1 MESKIEEKLDN
12 LNINNNEKLIIPL
25 EQIILVS
32 PEELEKIQNE
42 TNDVNTSKILNI
54 NVGILGH
61 VDSGKTSLSKMISSI
76 SSTASFDKN
85 PQSKERGITLDLG
98 FSALY
103 INTPKILKE
112 KFNSNKKIIE
122 SEYIQLTLVDC
133 PGHASLIRTV
143 ISGASIIDTV
153 ILVIDSVKGIQ
164 IQTVECIALSE
175 ILCENITIALSKVD
189 LLKNREDDTNKKI
202 DKLKKIFSKSKFGEN
217 ISIIPTTT
225 TDEDKNN
232 NEKTIKLLI
241 KSVIECIEFN
251 REEKENDI
259 INKKSDSLIAYIDH
273 YFKIKNKG
281 TVATGTIMQG
291 NIKINDEIYF
301 PELSNK
307 YMVKEI
313 QIFKKSVKSA
323 TKGDRVGLLIKNLD
337 NQKIERTIITSV
349 GSKEVNYLE
358 GGVLLLRKV
367 NLYKDK
373 LKSNNKYYVMI
384 GNQGISAKC
393 LFFDYIKKKEELFIK
408 YDINNI
414 KKTEIC
420 DKNIFY
426 NKEYQYLE
434 GIDITDNNEYYFAFV
449 KFDKKIIV
457 PNKMIFL
464 GTNIDIDISENKKD
478 RLAFY
483 GKIIFCNNDL
493 NEIIKDLK
501 IVKNKMK
508 EGRIIRVTPE
518 NKKIC
523 IVRGFI
529 KKENMGNINNIIGK
543 EIYGRIENEEKNEI
557 KEENKIEDNNN
568 KIIGKILSSFGQV
581 GKLKVEFNQEIDV
594 KIFKNIIL
602 EMPIKKYVKLDKI

>member
-1 MESKIEEKLDN
+1 MESNIKDN
-12 LNINNNEKLIIPL
+12 FEVNKFQIPL
-25 EQIILVS
+25 EQIILIS
-32 PEELEKIQNE
+32 PEDLEKIQNE
-42 TNDVNTSKILNI
+42 INDNNSFKILNI

-61 VDSGKTSLSKMISSI
+61 VDSGKTSLSKIISSI

-103 INTPKILKE
+103 IQTPKILKE
-112 KFNSNKKIIE
+112 KFSSNKKIVQ
-122 SEYIQLTLVDC
+122 SEYIQITLVDC

-175 ILCENITIALSKVD
+175 ILCQKITIALSKID
-189 LLKNREDDTNKKI
+189 LLKNKEDDISKKTE
-202 DKLKKIFSKSKFGEN
+202 KLKQIFAKTKFGN
-217 ISIIPTTT
+217 DISIIPTTT
-225 TDEDKNN
+225 IEKDKNN
-232 NEKTIKLLI
+232 IENMIKLLI
-241 KSVIECIEFN
+241 KSVIECIGFN
-251 REEKENDI
+251 NIEDNE
-259 INKKSDSLIAYIDH
+259 INNKNDSLIAYIDH
-273 YFKIKNKG
+273 CFKIKNKG
-281 TVATGTIMQG
+281 TVATGTIMKG

-313 QIFKKSVKSA
+313 QIFRKSVKSA

-337 NQKIERTIITSV
+337 NQKVERTIITSV

-358 GGVLLLRKV
+358 GGVLLLKKV

-373 LKSNNKYYVMI
+373 LKSNNKYYLMI

-393 LFFDYIKKKEELFIK
+393 LFFNYLSDNKKEELFIK
-408 YDINNI
+408 YDIDNI

-426 NKEYQYLE
+426 NKEFQYLE
-434 GIDITDNNEYYFAFV
+434 EIDISENNEYYFAYV

-483 GKIIFCNNDL
+483 GKIIFSNNDI
-493 NEIIKDLK
+493 NEVIKDLK
-501 IVKNKMK
+501 IIKNKMK
-508 EGRIIRVTPE
+508 EGRIIRVIPE
-518 NKKIC
+518 DKKIC

-529 KKENMGNINNIIGK
+529 KKENMGNINNLIGK
-543 EIYGRIENEEKNEI
+543 EIFGKIENEE
-557 KEENKIEDNNN
+557 KEENKIEDDKNN

-581 GKLKVEFNQEIDV
+581 GKLKVEFNQEIDI
-594 KIFKNIIL
+594 KTFKNIKL
-602 EMPIKKYVKLDKI
+602 EMPIKKYIKLDKI

>member
-1 MESKIEEKLDN
+1 MESKIEEKLDK
-12 LNINNNEKLIIPL
+12 LDINNNKIIIPL

-32 PEELEKIQNE
+32 SEELEKIQNE
-42 TNDVNTSKILNI
+42 TNDINTSRILNI

-103 INTPKILKE
+103 IHTPKILKE
-112 KFNSNKKIIE
+112 KFASNKKIIE

-175 ILCENITIALSKVD
+175 ILCEKITIALSKVD
-189 LLKNREDDTNKKI
+189 LLKNKEDDANKKI

-225 TDEDKNN
+225 VDEDKNN
-232 NEKTIKLLI
+232 IQKMIKLLI

-251 REEKENDI
+251 IEEKENDI
-259 INKKSDSLIAYIDH
+259 NKKNESLIAYIDH
-273 YFKIKNKG
+273 CFKIKNKG
-281 TVATGTIMQG
+281 TVATGTIMKG

-313 QIFKKSVKSA
+313 QIFKKSVKSS

-349 GSKEVNYLE
+349 GSKEVNFLD
-358 GGVLLLRKV
+358 GGILLLRKV

-393 LFFDYIKKKEELFIK
+393 LFFDYIKKKDELFIK

-420 DKNIFY
+420 EKNMFY
-426 NKEYQYLE
+426 TKEYQYLE
-434 GIDITDNNEYYFAFV
+434 EIDVTDNNEYYFAFV

-501 IVKNKMK
+501 IAKNKMK

-529 KKENMGNINNIIGK
+529 KKENMGNINNILGK
-543 EIYGRIENEEKNEI
+543 EIYGRIENEDKNEI
-557 KEENKIEDNNN
+557 KEENKNEEDNQ

-594 KIFKNIIL
+594 KNFKNIIL

>member
-1 MESKIEEKLDN
+1 MESNIKDN
-12 LNINNNEKLIIPL
+12 FEVNKFQIPL
-25 EQIILVS
+25 EQIILIS
-32 PEELEKIQNE
+32 PEDLEKIQNE
-42 TNDVNTSKILNI
+42 INDNNSFKILNI

-61 VDSGKTSLSKMISSI
+61 VDSGKTSLSKIISSI

-103 INTPKILKE
+103 IQTPKILKE
-112 KFNSNKKIIE
+112 KFSSNKKIVQ
-122 SEYIQLTLVDC
+122 SEYIQITLVDC

-175 ILCENITIALSKVD
+175 ILCQKITIALSKID
-189 LLKNREDDTNKKI
+189 LLKNKEDDISKKTE
-202 DKLKKIFSKSKFGEN
+202 KLKQIFAKTKFGN
-217 ISIIPTTT
+217 DISIIPTTT
-225 TDEDKNN
+225 IEQDKNN
-232 NEKTIKLLI
+232 IENMIKLLI

-251 REEKENDI
+251 NIEDNE
-259 INKKSDSLIAYIDH
+259 INNKNDSLIAYSDH
-273 YFKIKNKG
+273 CFKIKNKG
-281 TVATGTIMQG
+281 TVATGTIMKG

-313 QIFKKSVKSA
+313 QIFRKSVKSA

-337 NQKIERTIITSV
+337 NQKVERTIITSV

-358 GGVLLLRKV
+358 GGVLLLKKV

-373 LKSNNKYYVMI
+373 LKSNNKYYLMI

-393 LFFDYIKKKEELFIK
+393 LFFNYLSDNKKEELFIK
-408 YDINNI
+408 YDIDNI

-426 NKEYQYLE
+426 NKEFQYLE
-434 GIDITDNNEYYFAFV
+434 EIDISENNEYYFAYV

-483 GKIIFCNNDL
+483 GKIIFSNNDI
-493 NEIIKDLK
+493 NEVIKDLK
-501 IVKNKMK
+501 IIKNKMK
-508 EGRIIRVTPE
+508 EGRIIRVIPE

-529 KKENMGNINNIIGK
+529 KKENMGNINNLIGK
-543 EIYGRIENEEKNEI
+543 EIFGKIENEE
-557 KEENKIEDNNN
+557 KEENKIEDDKNN

-581 GKLKVEFNQEIDV
+581 GKLKVEFNQEIDI
-594 KIFKNIIL
+594 KIFKNIKL
-602 EMPIKKYVKLDKI
+602 EMPIKKYIKLDKI

>member
-1 MESKIEEKLDN
+1 MEIKTKEKFDI
-12 LNINNNEKLIIPL
+12 NINIDNKFQIPL
-25 EQIILVS
+25 EEIILIS
-32 PEELEKIQNE
+32 PEEVEKIINE
-42 TNDVNTSKILNI
+42 IKDNNSTKILNI

-103 INTPKILKE
+103 IQTPKLLKQ
-112 KFNSNKKIIE
+112 FFHNNKKIVE
-122 SEYIQLTLVDC
+122 SEYIQITLVDC
-133 PGHASLIRTV
+133 PGHASLIRTI

-175 ILCENITIALSKVD
+175 ILCEKITIALSKVD
-189 LLKNREDDTNKKI
+189 LLKNKEEDIPKKTE
-202 DKLKKIFSKSKFGEN
+202 KLRQIFAKTKFGN
-217 ISIIPTTT
+217 DIAIIPTTT
-225 TDEDKNN
+225 LDEDKNN
-232 NEKTIKLLI
+232 IQKTIKLLI
-241 KSVIECIEFN
+241 KNVIECIDFKSNED
-251 REEKENDI
+251 DI
-259 INKKSDSLIAYIDH
+259 NNKSDSLIAYIDH
-273 YFKIKNKG
+273 CFKVKNKG
-281 TVATGTIMQG
+281 TVATGTIMKG
-291 NIKINDEIYF
+291 NLKINDEIFF

-313 QIFKKSVKSA
+313 QIFRKSVKSA

-337 NQKIERTIITSV
+337 NQKVERTIITSV

-358 GGVLLLRKV
+358 GGILLLKKV
-367 NLYKDK
+367 KLYKDK
-373 LKSNNKYYVMI
+373 LKSNNKYYLMI

-393 LFFDYIKKKEELFIK
+393 LFFNYINKKEELFSK

-426 NKEYQYLE
+426 SKEYSYLE
-434 GIDITDNNEYYFAFV
+434 QIDVNENNEYYFSFV

-483 GKIIFCNNDL
+483 GKIIFSNSDI
-493 NEIIKDLK
+493 NEVIKNLK
-501 IVKNKMK
+501 IAKNKMK
-508 EGRIIRVTPE
+508 EGRIIRVIPE
-518 NKKIC
+518 DKKIC

-529 KKENMGNINNIIGK
+529 KKENIGNINNLIGK
-543 EIYGRIENEEKNEI
+543 EIYGRIEKEGKDEI
-557 KEENKIEDNNN
+557 KEEKEDD
-568 KIIGKILSSFGQV
+568 KKLVGKILSSFGQV

>member
-1 MESKIEEKLDN
+1 MES
-12 LNINNNEKLIIPL
+12 NIKENFEVNKFQIPL
-25 EQIILVS
+25 EQIILIS

-42 TNDVNTSKILNI
+42 INDNNSFKILNI

-61 VDSGKTSLSKMISSI
+61 VDSGKTSLSKIISSI

-103 INTPKILKE
+103 IQTPKILKE
-112 KFNSNKKIIE
+112 KFSSNKKIVQ
-122 SEYIQLTLVDC
+122 SEYIQITLVDC

-175 ILCENITIALSKVD
+175 ILCQKITIVLSKID
-189 LLKNREDDTNKKI
+189 LLKNKEDDISKKTE
-202 DKLKKIFSKSKFGEN
+202 KLKQIFAKTKFGN
-217 ISIIPTTT
+217 DISIIPTTT
-225 TDEDKNN
+225 IEKDKNN
-232 NEKTIKLLI
+232 IENMIKLLI

-251 REEKENDI
+251 NIEDNEKN
-259 INKKSDSLIAYIDH
+259 NKNDSLIAYIDH
-273 YFKIKNKG
+273 CFKIKNKG
-281 TVATGTIMQG
+281 TVATGTIMKG

-313 QIFKKSVKSA
+313 QIFRKSVKSA

-337 NQKIERTIITSV
+337 NQKVERTIITSV

-358 GGVLLLRKV
+358 GGVLLLKKV

-373 LKSNNKYYVMI
+373 LKSNNKYYLMI

-393 LFFDYIKKKEELFIK
+393 LFFNYLSDNKKEELFIK
-408 YDINNI
+408 YDIDNI

-426 NKEYQYLE
+426 NKEFQYLE
-434 GIDITDNNEYYFAFV
+434 EIDISENNEYYFAYV

-483 GKIIFCNNDL
+483 GKIIFSNNDI
-493 NEIIKDLK
+493 NEVIKDLK
-501 IVKNKMK
+501 IIKNKMK
-508 EGRIIRVTPE
+508 EGRIIRVIPE
-518 NKKIC
+518 DKKIC

-529 KKENMGNINNIIGK
+529 KKENMGNINNLIGK
-543 EIYGRIENEEKNEI
+543 EIFGKIENEE
-557 KEENKIEDNNN
+557 KEENKIEDDKNN

-581 GKLKVEFNQEIDV
+581 GKLKVEFNQEIDI
-594 KIFKNIIL
+594 KTFKNIKL
-602 EMPIKKYVKLDKI
+602 EMPIKKYIKLDKI

>member
-1 MESKIEEKLDN
+1 MEIKTKEKFDI
-12 LNINNNEKLIIPL
+12 NINIDNKFQIPL
-25 EQIILVS
+25 EEIILIS
-32 PEELEKIQNE
+32 PEEVEKIINE
-42 TNDVNTSKILNI
+42 IKDNNSTKILNI

-103 INTPKILKE
+103 IQTPKLLKQ
-112 KFNSNKKIIE
+112 FFHNNKKIVE
-122 SEYIQLTLVDC
+122 SEYIQITLVDC
-133 PGHASLIRTV
+133 PGHASLIRTI

-175 ILCENITIALSKVD
+175 ILCEKITIALSKED
-189 LLKNREDDTNKKI
+189 LLKNKEEDIPKKTE
-202 DKLKKIFSKSKFGEN
+202 KLRQIFAKTKFGN
-217 ISIIPTTT
+217 DIAIIPTSTL
-225 TDEDKNN
+225 DEDKNN
-232 NEKTIKLLI
+232 IQKTIKLLI
-241 KSVIECIEFN
+241 KNVIECIDFN
-251 REEKENDI
+251 SNEDDI
-259 INKKSDSLIAYIDH
+259 NNKSDSLIAYIDH
-273 YFKIKNKG
+273 CFKVKNKG
-281 TVATGTIMQG
+281 TVATGTIMKG
-291 NIKINDEIYF
+291 NLKINDEIFF

-313 QIFKKSVKSA
+313 QIFRKSVKSA

-337 NQKIERTIITSV
+337 NQKVERTIITSV

-358 GGVLLLRKV
+358 GGILLLKKV
-367 NLYKDK
+367 KLYKDK
-373 LKSNNKYYVMI
+373 LKSNNKYYLMI

-393 LFFDYIKKKEELFIK
+393 LFFNYINKKEELFSK

-426 NKEYQYLE
+426 SKEYSYLE
-434 GIDITDNNEYYFAFV
+434 QIDVNENNEYYFSFV

-483 GKIIFCNNDL
+483 GKIIFSNSDI
-493 NEIIKDLK
+493 NEVIKNLK
-501 IVKNKMK
+501 IAKNKMK
-508 EGRIIRVTPE
+508 EGRIIRVIPE
-518 NKKIC
+518 DKKIC

-529 KKENMGNINNIIGK
+529 KKENIGNINNLIGK
-543 EIYGRIENEEKNEI
+543 EIYGRIEKEGKDEI
-557 KEENKIEDNNN
+557 KEEKEDD
-568 KIIGKILSSFGQV
+568 KKLVGKILSSFGQV

>member
-1 MESKIEEKLDN
+1 MEIKTKEKFDI
-12 LNINNNEKLIIPL
+12 NINIDNKFQIPL
-25 EQIILVS
+25 EEIILIS
-32 PEELEKIQNE
+32 PEEVEKIINE
-42 TNDVNTSKILNI
+42 IKDNNSTKILNI

-103 INTPKILKE
+103 IQTPKLLKQ
-112 KFNSNKKIIE
+112 FFHNNKKIVE
-122 SEYIQLTLVDC
+122 SEYIQITLVDC
-133 PGHASLIRTV
+133 PGHASLIRTI

-175 ILCENITIALSKVD
+175 ILCEKITIALSKED
-189 LLKNREDDTNKKI
+189 LLKNKEEDIPKKTE
-202 DKLKKIFSKSKFGEN
+202 KLRQIFAKTKFGN
-217 ISIIPTTT
+217 DIPIIPTTT
-225 TDEDKNN
+225 LDEDKNN
-232 NEKTIKLLI
+232 IQKTIKLLI
-241 KSVIECIEFN
+241 KNVIECIDFN
-251 REEKENDI
+251 SNEDDI
-259 INKKSDSLIAYIDH
+259 NNKSDSLIAYIDH
-273 YFKIKNKG
+273 CFKVKNKG
-281 TVATGTIMQG
+281 TVATGTIMKG
-291 NIKINDEIYF
+291 NLKINDEIFF

-313 QIFKKSVKSA
+313 QIFRKSVKSA

-337 NQKIERTIITSV
+337 NQKVERTIITSV

-358 GGVLLLRKV
+358 GGILLLKKV
-367 NLYKDK
+367 KLYKDK
-373 LKSNNKYYVMI
+373 LKSNNKYYLMI

-393 LFFDYIKKKEELFIK
+393 LFFNYINKKEELFSK
-408 YDINNI
+408 YDLNNI

-426 NKEYQYLE
+426 SKEYSYLE
-434 GIDITDNNEYYFAFV
+434 QIDVNENNEYYFSFV

-483 GKIIFCNNDL
+483 GKIIFSNSDI
-493 NEIIKDLK
+493 NEVIKNLK
-501 IVKNKMK
+501 IAKNKMK
-508 EGRIIRVTPE
+508 EGRIIRVIPE
-518 NKKIC
+518 DKKIC

-529 KKENMGNINNIIGK
+529 KKENIGNINNLIGK
-543 EIYGRIENEEKNEI
+543 EIYGRIEKEGKDEI
-557 KEENKIEDNNN
+557 KEEKEDD
-568 KIIGKILSSFGQV
+568 KKLVGKILSSFGQV

>member
-1 MESKIEEKLDN
+1 MESNIKDN
-12 LNINNNEKLIIPL
+12 FEVNKFQIPL
-25 EQIILVS
+25 EQIILIS

-42 TNDVNTSKILNI
+42 INDNNSFKILNI

-61 VDSGKTSLSKMISSI
+61 VDSGKTSLSKIISSI

-103 INTPKILKE
+103 IQTPKILKE
-112 KFNSNKKIIE
+112 KFSSNKKIVQ
-122 SEYIQLTLVDC
+122 SEYIQITLVDC

-175 ILCENITIALSKVD
+175 ILCQKITIALSKID
-189 LLKNREDDTNKKI
+189 LLKNKEDDISKKTE
-202 DKLKKIFSKSKFGEN
+202 KLKQIFAKTKFGN
-217 ISIIPTTT
+217 DISIIPTTT
-225 TDEDKNN
+225 IEKDKNN
-232 NEKTIKLLI
+232 IENMIKLLI

-251 REEKENDI
+251 NIEDNE
-259 INKKSDSLIAYIDH
+259 INNKNDSLIAYIDH
-273 YFKIKNKG
+273 CFKIKNKG
-281 TVATGTIMQG
+281 TVATGTIMKG

-313 QIFKKSVKSA
+313 QIFRKSVKSA

-337 NQKIERTIITSV
+337 NQKVERTIITSV

-358 GGVLLLRKV
+358 GGVLLLKKV

-373 LKSNNKYYVMI
+373 LKSNNKYYLMI

-393 LFFDYIKKKEELFIK
+393 LFFNYLSDNKKEELFIK
-408 YDINNI
+408 YDIDNI

-426 NKEYQYLE
+426 NKEFQYLE
-434 GIDITDNNEYYFAFV
+434 EIDISENNEYYFAYV

-483 GKIIFCNNDL
+483 GKIIFSNNDI
-493 NEIIKDLK
+493 NEVIKDLK
-501 IVKNKMK
+501 IIKNKMK
-508 EGRIIRVTPE
+508 EGRIIRVIPE
-518 NKKIC
+518 DKKIC

-529 KKENMGNINNIIGK
+529 KKENMGNINNLIGK
-543 EIYGRIENEEKNEI
+543 EIFGKIENEE
-557 KEENKIEDNNN
+557 KEENKIEDDKNN

-581 GKLKVEFNQEIDV
+581 GKLKVEFNQEIDI
-594 KIFKNIIL
+594 KTFKNIKL
-602 EMPIKKYVKLDKI
+602 EMPIKKYIKLDKI

>member
-1 MESKIEEKLDN
+1 MES
-12 LNINNNEKLIIPL
+12 NIKENFEVNKFQIPL
-25 EQIILVS
+25 EQIILIS

-42 TNDVNTSKILNI
+42 INDNNSFKILNI

-61 VDSGKTSLSKMISSI
+61 VDSGKTSLSKIISSI

-103 INTPKILKE
+103 IQTPKILKE
-112 KFNSNKKIIE
+112 KFSSNKKIVQ
-122 SEYIQLTLVDC
+122 SEYIQITLVDC

-175 ILCENITIALSKVD
+175 ILCQKITIALSKID
-189 LLKNREDDTNKKI
+189 LLKNKEDDISKKTE
-202 DKLKKIFSKSKFGEN
+202 KLKQIFAKTKFGN
-217 ISIIPTTT
+217 DISIIPTTT
-225 TDEDKNN
+225 IEKDKNN
-232 NEKTIKLLI
+232 IENMIKLLI

-251 REEKENDI
+251 NIEDNE
-259 INKKSDSLIAYIDH
+259 INNKNDSLIAYIDH
-273 YFKIKNKG
+273 CFKIKNKG
-281 TVATGTIMQG
+281 TVATGTIMKG

-313 QIFKKSVKSA
+313 QIFRKSVKSA

-337 NQKIERTIITSV
+337 NQKVERTIITSV

-358 GGVLLLRKV
+358 GGVLLLKKV

-373 LKSNNKYYVMI
+373 LKSNNKYYLMI

-393 LFFDYIKKKEELFIK
+393 LFFNYLSDNKKEELFIK
-408 YDINNI
+408 YDIDNI

-426 NKEYQYLE
+426 NKEFQYLE
-434 GIDITDNNEYYFAFV
+434 EIDISENNEYYFTYV

-483 GKIIFCNNDL
+483 GKIIFSNNDI
-493 NEIIKDLK
+493 NEVIKDLK
-501 IVKNKMK
+501 IIKNKMK
-508 EGRIIRVTPE
+508 EGRIIRVIPE
-518 NKKIC
+518 DKKIC

-529 KKENMGNINNIIGK
+529 KKENMGNINNLIGK
-543 EIYGRIENEEKNEI
+543 EIFGKIENEE
-557 KEENKIEDNNN
+557 KEENKIEDDKNN

-581 GKLKVEFNQEIDV
+581 GKLKVEFNQEIDI
-594 KIFKNIIL
+594 KIFKNIKL
-602 EMPIKKYVKLDKI
+602 EMPIKKYIKLDKI

>member
-1 MESKIEEKLDN
+1 MESKIEEKLDK
-12 LNINNNEKLIIPL
+12 LDINNNKIIIPL

-32 PEELEKIQNE
+32 SEELEKIQNE
-42 TNDVNTSKILNI
+42 TNDVNTSRILNI

-103 INTPKILKE
+103 IHTPKILKE
-112 KFNSNKKIIE
+112 KFASNKKIIE

-175 ILCENITIALSKVD
+175 ILCEKITIALSKVD
-189 LLKNREDDTNKKI
+189 LLNNKEDDANKKI

-225 TDEDKNN
+225 VDEDKNN
-232 NEKTIKLLI
+232 IQKMIKLLI

-251 REEKENDI
+251 IEEKENDI
-259 INKKSDSLIAYIDH
+259 NKKNESLIAYIDH
-273 YFKIKNKG
+273 CFKIKNKG
-281 TVATGTIMQG
+281 TVATGTIMKG

-349 GSKEVNYLE
+349 GSKEINFLD
-358 GGVLLLRKV
+358 GGILLLRKV

-420 DKNIFY
+420 EKNMFY
-426 NKEYQYLE
+426 TKEYQYLE
-434 GIDITDNNEYYFAFV
+434 EIDVTDNNEYYFAFV

-483 GKIIFCNNDL
+483 GKIIFCNNDI

-501 IVKNKMK
+501 IAKNKMK
-508 EGRIIRVTPE
+508 EGRI
-518 NKKIC
+518 
-523 IVRGFI
+523 
-529 KKENMGNINNIIGK
+529 
-543 EIYGRIENEEKNEI
+543 YGRIENEDKNEI
-557 KEENKIEDNNN
+557 KEENKNEEDNQ

-594 KIFKNIIL
+594 KSFKNIIL

>member
-1 MESKIEEKLDN
+1 MES
-12 LNINNNEKLIIPL
+12 NIKNNFEVNKFQIPL
-25 EQIILVS
+25 EQIILIS

-42 TNDVNTSKILNI
+42 INDNNSFKILNI

-61 VDSGKTSLSKMISSI
+61 VDSGKTSLSKIISSI

-103 INTPKILKE
+103 IQTPKILKE
-112 KFNSNKKIIE
+112 KFSSNKKIVQ
-122 SEYIQLTLVDC
+122 SEYIQITLVDC

-175 ILCENITIALSKVD
+175 ILCQKITIALSKID
-189 LLKNREDDTNKKI
+189 LLKNKEDDISKKTE
-202 DKLKKIFSKSKFGEN
+202 KLKQIFAKTKFGN
-217 ISIIPTTT
+217 DISIIPTTT
-225 TDEDKNN
+225 IEQDKNN
-232 NEKTIKLLI
+232 IENMIKLLI

-251 REEKENDI
+251 NIEDNE
-259 INKKSDSLIAYIDH
+259 INNKNDSLIAYIDH
-273 YFKIKNKG
+273 CFKIKNKG
-281 TVATGTIMQG
+281 TVATGTIMKG

-313 QIFKKSVKSA
+313 QIFRKSVKSA

-337 NQKIERTIITSV
+337 NQKVERTIITSV

-358 GGVLLLRKV
+358 GGVLLLKKV

-373 LKSNNKYYVMI
+373 LKSNNKYYLMI

-393 LFFDYIKKKEELFIK
+393 LFFNYLSDNKKEELFIK
-408 YDINNI
+408 YDIDNI

-426 NKEYQYLE
+426 NKEFQYLE
-434 GIDITDNNEYYFAFV
+434 EIDISENNEYYFAYV

-483 GKIIFCNNDL
+483 GKIIFSNNDI
-493 NEIIKDLK
+493 NEVIKDLK
-501 IVKNKMK
+501 IIKNKMK
-508 EGRIIRVTPE
+508 EGRIIRVIPE
-518 NKKIC
+518 DKKIC

-529 KKENMGNINNIIGK
+529 KKENLGNINNLIGK
-543 EIYGRIENEEKNEI
+543 EIFGKIENEE
-557 KEENKIEDNNN
+557 KEENKIEDDKNN

-581 GKLKVEFNQEIDV
+581 GKLKVEFNQEIDI
-594 KIFKNIIL
+594 KTFKNIKL
-602 EMPIKKYVKLDKI
+602 EMPIKKYIKLDKI

>member
-1 MESKIEEKLDN
+1 MESNIKDN
-12 LNINNNEKLIIPL
+12 FEVNKFQIPL
-25 EQIILVS
+25 EQIILIS
-32 PEELEKIQNE
+32 PEDLEKIQNE
-42 TNDVNTSKILNI
+42 INDKYSFKILNI

-61 VDSGKTSLSKMISSI
+61 VDSGKTSLSKIISSI

-103 INTPKILKE
+103 IQTPKILKE
-112 KFNSNKKIIE
+112 KFSSNKKIVQ
-122 SEYIQLTLVDC
+122 SEYIQITLVDC

-175 ILCENITIALSKVD
+175 ILCQKITIALSKID
-189 LLKNREDDTNKKI
+189 LLKNKEDDISKKTE
-202 DKLKKIFSKSKFGEN
+202 KLKQIFAKTKFGN
-217 ISIIPTTT
+217 DISIIPTTT
-225 TDEDKNN
+225 IEKDKNN
-232 NEKTIKLLI
+232 IENMIKLLI

-251 REEKENDI
+251 NIEDNE
-259 INKKSDSLIAYIDH
+259 INNKNDSLIAYIDH
-273 YFKIKNKG
+273 CFKIKNKG
-281 TVATGTIMQG
+281 TVATGTIMKG

-313 QIFKKSVKSA
+313 QIFRKSVKSA

-337 NQKIERTIITSV
+337 NQKVERTIITSV

-358 GGVLLLRKV
+358 GGVLLLKKV

-373 LKSNNKYYVMI
+373 LKSNNKYYLMI

-393 LFFDYIKKKEELFIK
+393 LFFNYLSDNKKEELFIK
-408 YDINNI
+408 YDIDNI

-426 NKEYQYLE
+426 NKEFQYLE
-434 GIDITDNNEYYFAFV
+434 EIDISENNEYYFAYV

-483 GKIIFCNNDL
+483 GKIIFSNNDI
-493 NEIIKDLK
+493 NEVIKDLK
-501 IVKNKMK
+501 IIKNKMK
-508 EGRIIRVTPE
+508 EGRIIRVIPE
-518 NKKIC
+518 DKKIC

-529 KKENMGNINNIIGK
+529 KKENMGNINNLIGK
-543 EIYGRIENEEKNEI
+543 EIFGKIENEE
-557 KEENKIEDNNN
+557 KEENKIEDDKNN

-581 GKLKVEFNQEIDV
+581 GKLKVEFNQEIDI
-594 KIFKNIIL
+594 KIFKNIKL
-602 EMPIKKYVKLDKI
+602 EMPIKKYIKLDKI

>member
-1 MESKIEEKLDN
+1 MESNIKDN
-12 LNINNNEKLIIPL
+12 FEVNKFQIPL
-25 EQIILVS
+25 EQIILIS
-32 PEELEKIQNE
+32 PEDLEKIQNE
-42 TNDVNTSKILNI
+42 INDNNSFKILNI

-61 VDSGKTSLSKMISSI
+61 VDSGKTSLSKIISSI

-103 INTPKILKE
+103 IQTPKILKE
-112 KFNSNKKIIE
+112 KFSSNKKIVQ
-122 SEYIQLTLVDC
+122 SEYIQITLVDC

-175 ILCENITIALSKVD
+175 ILCQKITIALSKID
-189 LLKNREDDTNKKI
+189 LLKNKEDDISKKTE
-202 DKLKKIFSKSKFGEN
+202 KLKQIFAKTKFGN
-217 ISIIPTTT
+217 DISIIPTTT
-225 TDEDKNN
+225 IEKDKNN
-232 NEKTIKLLI
+232 IENMIKLLI

-251 REEKENDI
+251 NIEDNE
-259 INKKSDSLIAYIDH
+259 INNKNDSLIAYIDH
-273 YFKIKNKG
+273 CFKIKNKG
-281 TVATGTIMQG
+281 TVATGTIMKG

-313 QIFKKSVKSA
+313 QIFRKSVKSA

-337 NQKIERTIITSV
+337 NQKVERTIITSV

-358 GGVLLLRKV
+358 GGVLLLKKV

-373 LKSNNKYYVMI
+373 LKSNNKYYLMI

-393 LFFDYIKKKEELFIK
+393 LFFNYLSDNKKEELFIK
-408 YDINNI
+408 YDIDNI

-426 NKEYQYLE
+426 NKEFQYLE
-434 GIDITDNNEYYFAFV
+434 EIDISENNEYYFAYV

-483 GKIIFCNNDL
+483 GKIIFSNNDI
-493 NEIIKDLK
+493 NEVIKDLK
-501 IVKNKMK
+501 IIKNKMK
-508 EGRIIRVTPE
+508 EGRIIRVIPE
-518 NKKIC
+518 DKKIC

-529 KKENMGNINNIIGK
+529 KKENMGNINNLIGK
-543 EIYGRIENEEKNEI
+543 EIFGKIENEE
-557 KEENKIEDNNN
+557 KEENKIEDDKNN

-581 GKLKVEFNQEIDV
+581 GKLKVEFNQEIDI
-594 KIFKNIIL
+594 KIFKNIKL
-602 EMPIKKYVKLDKI
+602 EMPIKKYIKLDKI

>member
-1 MESKIEEKLDN
+1 MESNIKDN
-12 LNINNNEKLIIPL
+12 FEVNKFQIPL
-25 EQIILVS
+25 EQIILIS

-42 TNDVNTSKILNI
+42 INDNNSFKILNI

-61 VDSGKTSLSKMISSI
+61 VDSGKTSLSKIISSI

-103 INTPKILKE
+103 IQTPKILKE
-112 KFNSNKKIIE
+112 KFSSNKKIVQ
-122 SEYIQLTLVDC
+122 SEYIQITLVDC

-175 ILCENITIALSKVD
+175 ILCQKITIALSKID
-189 LLKNREDDTNKKI
+189 LLKNKEDDISKKTE
-202 DKLKKIFSKSKFGEN
+202 KLKQIFAKTKFGN
-217 ISIIPTTT
+217 DISIIPTTT
-225 TDEDKNN
+225 IEQDKNN
-232 NEKTIKLLI
+232 IGNMIKLLI

-251 REEKENDI
+251 NIEDNE
-259 INKKSDSLIAYIDH
+259 INNKNDSLIAYIDH
-273 YFKIKNKG
+273 CFKIKNKG
-281 TVATGTIMQG
+281 TVATGTIMKG

-313 QIFKKSVKSA
+313 QIFRKSVKSA

-337 NQKIERTIITSV
+337 NQKVERTIITSV

-358 GGVLLLRKV
+358 GGVLLLKKV

-373 LKSNNKYYVMI
+373 LKSNNKYYLMI

-393 LFFDYIKKKEELFIK
+393 LFFNYLSDNKKEELFIK
-408 YDINNI
+408 YDIDNI

-426 NKEYQYLE
+426 NKEFQYLE
-434 GIDITDNNEYYFAFV
+434 EIDISENNEYYFAYV

-483 GKIIFCNNDL
+483 GKIIFSNNDI
-493 NEIIKDLK
+493 NEVIKDLK
-501 IVKNKMK
+501 IIKNKMK
-508 EGRIIRVTPE
+508 EGRIIRVIPE
-518 NKKIC
+518 DKKIC

-529 KKENMGNINNIIGK
+529 KKENLGNINNLIGK
-543 EIYGRIENEEKNEI
+543 EIFGKIENEE
-557 KEENKIEDNNN
+557 KEENKIEDDKNN

-581 GKLKVEFNQEIDV
+581 GKLKVEFNQEIDI
-594 KIFKNIIL
+594 KTFKNIKL
-602 EMPIKKYVKLDKI
+602 EMPIKKYIKLDKI

>member
-1 MESKIEEKLDN
+1 MESNIKDN
-12 LNINNNEKLIIPL
+12 FEVNKFQIPL
-25 EQIILVS
+25 EQIILIS
-32 PEELEKIQNE
+32 PEELEKIQNKIKD
-42 TNDVNTSKILNI
+42 NNSFKILNI

-61 VDSGKTSLSKMISSI
+61 VDSGKTSLSKIISSI

-103 INTPKILKE
+103 IQTPKILKE
-112 KFNSNKKIIE
+112 KFSSNKKIVQ
-122 SEYIQLTLVDC
+122 SEYIQITLVDC

-175 ILCENITIALSKVD
+175 ILCQKITIALSKID
-189 LLKNREDDTNKKI
+189 LLKNKEDDISKKTE
-202 DKLKKIFSKSKFGEN
+202 KLKQIFAKTKFGN
-217 ISIIPTTT
+217 DISIIPTTT
-225 TDEDKNN
+225 IEQDKNN
-232 NEKTIKLLI
+232 IENMIKLLI

-251 REEKENDI
+251 NIEDNE
-259 INKKSDSLIAYIDH
+259 INNKNDSLIAYIDH
-273 YFKIKNKG
+273 CFKIKNKG
-281 TVATGTIMQG
+281 TVATGTIMKG

-313 QIFKKSVKSA
+313 QIFRKSVKSA

-337 NQKIERTIITSV
+337 NQKVERTIITSV

-358 GGVLLLRKV
+358 GGVLLLKKV

-373 LKSNNKYYVMI
+373 LKSNNKYYLMI

-393 LFFDYIKKKEELFIK
+393 LFFNYLSDNKKEELFIK
-408 YDINNI
+408 YDIDNI

-426 NKEYQYLE
+426 NKEFQYLE
-434 GIDITDNNEYYFAFV
+434 EIDISENNEYYFAYV

-483 GKIIFCNNDL
+483 GKIIFSNNDI
-493 NEIIKDLK
+493 NEVIKDLK
-501 IVKNKMK
+501 IIKNKMK
-508 EGRIIRVTPE
+508 EGRIIRVIPE
-518 NKKIC
+518 DKKIC

-529 KKENMGNINNIIGK
+529 KKENMGNINNLIGK
-543 EIYGRIENEEKNEI
+543 EIFGKIENEE
-557 KEENKIEDNNN
+557 KEENKIEDDKNN

-581 GKLKVEFNQEIDV
+581 GKLKVEFNQEIDI
-594 KIFKNIIL
+594 KIFKNIKL
-602 EMPIKKYVKLDKI
+602 EMPIKKYIKLDKI

>member
-1 MESKIEEKLDN
+1 MESNIKDN
-12 LNINNNEKLIIPL
+12 FEVNKFQIPL
-25 EQIILVS
+25 EQIILIS

-42 TNDVNTSKILNI
+42 INDNNSFKILNI

-61 VDSGKTSLSKMISSI
+61 VDSGKTSLSKIISSI

-103 INTPKILKE
+103 IQTPKILKE
-112 KFNSNKKIIE
+112 KFSSNKKIVQ
-122 SEYIQLTLVDC
+122 SEYIQITLVDC

-175 ILCENITIALSKVD
+175 ILCQKITIALSKID
-189 LLKNREDDTNKKI
+189 LLKNKEDEISKKTE
-202 DKLKKIFSKSKFGEN
+202 KLKQIFAKTKFGN
-217 ISIIPTTT
+217 DISIIPTTT
-225 TDEDKNN
+225 IEQDKNN
-232 NEKTIKLLI
+232 IENMIKLLI

-251 REEKENDI
+251 NIEDNE
-259 INKKSDSLIAYIDH
+259 INNKNDSLIAYIDH
-273 YFKIKNKG
+273 CFKIKNKG
-281 TVATGTIMQG
+281 TVATGTIMKG

-313 QIFKKSVKSA
+313 QIFRKSVKSA

-337 NQKIERTIITSV
+337 NQKVERTIITSV

-358 GGVLLLRKV
+358 GGVLLLKKV

-373 LKSNNKYYVMI
+373 LKSNNKYYLMI

-393 LFFDYIKKKEELFIK
+393 LFFNYLSDNKKEELFIK
-408 YDINNI
+408 YDIDNI

-426 NKEYQYLE
+426 NKEFQYLE
-434 GIDITDNNEYYFAFV
+434 EIDISENNEYYFAYV

-483 GKIIFCNNDL
+483 GKIIFSNNDI
-493 NEIIKDLK
+493 NEVIKDLK
-501 IVKNKMK
+501 IIKNKMK
-508 EGRIIRVTPE
+508 EGRIIRVIPE
-518 NKKIC
+518 DKKIC

-529 KKENMGNINNIIGK
+529 KKENMGNINNLIGK
-543 EIYGRIENEEKNEI
+543 EIFGKIENEE
-557 KEENKIEDNNN
+557 KEENKIEDDKNN

-581 GKLKVEFNQEIDV
+581 GKLKVEFNQEIDI
-594 KIFKNIIL
+594 KIFKNIKL
-602 EMPIKKYVKLDKI
+602 EMPIKKYIKLDKL

>member
-1 MESKIEEKLDN
+1 MESNIKDN
-12 LNINNNEKLIIPL
+12 FEVNKFQIPL
-25 EQIILVS
+25 EQIILIS

-42 TNDVNTSKILNI
+42 INDNNSFKILNI

-61 VDSGKTSLSKMISSI
+61 VDSGKTSLSKIISSI

-103 INTPKILKE
+103 IQTPKILKE
-112 KFNSNKKIIE
+112 KFSSNKKIVQ
-122 SEYIQLTLVDC
+122 SEYLQITLVDC

-175 ILCENITIALSKVD
+175 ILCQKITIALSKID
-189 LLKNREDDTNKKI
+189 LLKNKEDDISKKTE
-202 DKLKKIFSKSKFGEN
+202 KLKQIFAKTKFGN
-217 ISIIPTTT
+217 DISIIPTTT
-225 TDEDKNN
+225 IEQDKNN
-232 NEKTIKLLI
+232 IENMIKLLI

-251 REEKENDI
+251 NIEDNE
-259 INKKSDSLIAYIDH
+259 INNKNDSLIAYIDH
-273 YFKIKNKG
+273 CFKIKNKG
-281 TVATGTIMQG
+281 TVATGTIMKG

-307 YMVKEI
+307 YMIKEI
-313 QIFKKSVKSA
+313 QIFRKSVKSA

-337 NQKIERTIITSV
+337 NQKVERTIITSV

-358 GGVLLLRKV
+358 GGVLLLKKV

-373 LKSNNKYYVMI
+373 LKSNNKYYLMI

-393 LFFDYIKKKEELFIK
+393 LFFNYLSDNKKEELFIK
-408 YDINNI
+408 YDIDNI

-426 NKEYQYLE
+426 NKEFQYLE
-434 GIDITDNNEYYFAFV
+434 EIDISENNEYYFAYV

-483 GKIIFCNNDL
+483 GKIIFSNNDI
-493 NEIIKDLK
+493 NEVIKDLK
-501 IVKNKMK
+501 IIKNKMK
-508 EGRIIRVTPE
+508 EGRIIRVIPE
-518 NKKIC
+518 DKKIC

-529 KKENMGNINNIIGK
+529 KKENMGNINNLIGK
-543 EIYGRIENEEKNEI
+543 EIFGKIENEE
-557 KEENKIEDNNN
+557 KEENKIEDDKNN

-581 GKLKVEFNQEIDV
+581 GKLKVEFNQEIDI
-594 KIFKNIIL
+594 KIFKNIKL
-602 EMPIKKYVKLDKI
+602 EMPIKKYIKLDKI

>member
-1 MESKIEEKLDN
+1 MEIKTKEKFDI
-12 LNINNNEKLIIPL
+12 NINIDNKFQIPL
-25 EQIILVS
+25 EEIILIS
-32 PEELEKIQNE
+32 PEEVEKIINE
-42 TNDVNTSKILNI
+42 IKDNNSTKILNI

-103 INTPKILKE
+103 IQTPKLLKQL
-112 KFNSNKKIIE
+112 FHNNKKIVE
-122 SEYIQLTLVDC
+122 SEYIQITLVDC
-133 PGHASLIRTV
+133 PGHASLIRTI

-175 ILCENITIALSKVD
+175 ILCEKITIALSKED
-189 LLKNREDDTNKKI
+189 LLKNKEEDIPKKTE
-202 DKLKKIFSKSKFGEN
+202 KLRQIFAKTKFGN
-217 ISIIPTTT
+217 DIPIIPTTT
-225 TDEDKNN
+225 LDEDKNN
-232 NEKTIKLLI
+232 IQKTIKLLI
-241 KSVIECIEFN
+241 KNVIECIDFN
-251 REEKENDI
+251 SNEDDI
-259 INKKSDSLIAYIDH
+259 NNKSDSLIAYIDH
-273 YFKIKNKG
+273 CFKVKNKG
-281 TVATGTIMQG
+281 TVATGTIMKG
-291 NIKINDEIYF
+291 NLKINDEIFF

-313 QIFKKSVKSA
+313 QIFRKSVKSA

-337 NQKIERTIITSV
+337 NQKVERSIITSV

-358 GGVLLLRKV
+358 GGILLLKKV
-367 NLYKDK
+367 KLYKDK
-373 LKSNNKYYVMI
+373 LKSNNKYYLMI

-393 LFFDYIKKKEELFIK
+393 LFFNYINKKEELFSK

-426 NKEYQYLE
+426 SKEYSYLE
-434 GIDITDNNEYYFAFV
+434 QIDVNENNEYYFSFV

-483 GKIIFCNNDL
+483 GKIIFSNSDI
-493 NEIIKDLK
+493 NEVIKNLK
-501 IVKNKMK
+501 IAKNKMK
-508 EGRIIRVTPE
+508 EGRIIRVIPE
-518 NKKIC
+518 DKKIC

-529 KKENMGNINNIIGK
+529 KKENIGNINNLIGK
-543 EIYGRIENEEKNEI
+543 EIYGRIEKEGKDEI
-557 KEENKIEDNNN
+557 KEEKDDD
-568 KIIGKILSSFGQV
+568 KKLVGKILSSFGQV

>member
-1 MESKIEEKLDN
+1 MESNIKDN
-12 LNINNNEKLIIPL
+12 FEVNKFQIPL
-25 EQIILVS
+25 EQIILIS

-42 TNDVNTSKILNI
+42 INDNNSFKILNI

-61 VDSGKTSLSKMISSI
+61 VDSGKTSLSKIISSI

-103 INTPKILKE
+103 IQTPKILKE
-112 KFNSNKKIIE
+112 KFSSNKKIVQ
-122 SEYIQLTLVDC
+122 SEYIQITLVDC

-175 ILCENITIALSKVD
+175 ILCQKITIALSKID
-189 LLKNREDDTNKKI
+189 LLKNKEDDISKKTE
-202 DKLKKIFSKSKFGEN
+202 KLKQIFAKTKFGN
-217 ISIIPTTT
+217 DISIIPTTT
-225 TDEDKNN
+225 IEQDKNN
-232 NEKTIKLLI
+232 IENMIKLLI

-251 REEKENDI
+251 NIEDNE
-259 INKKSDSLIAYIDH
+259 INNKNDSLIAYIDH
-273 YFKIKNKG
+273 CFKIKNKG
-281 TVATGTIMQG
+281 TVATGTIMKG

-313 QIFKKSVKSA
+313 QIFRKSVKSA

-337 NQKIERTIITSV
+337 NQKVERTIITSV

-358 GGVLLLRKV
+358 GGVLLLKKV

-373 LKSNNKYYVMI
+373 LKSNNKYYLMI

-393 LFFDYIKKKEELFIK
+393 LLFNYLNDNKKEELFIK
-408 YDINNI
+408 YDIDNI

-426 NKEYQYLE
+426 NKEFQYLE
-434 GIDITDNNEYYFAFV
+434 EIDISENNEYYFAYV

-483 GKIIFCNNDL
+483 GKIIFSNNDI
-493 NEIIKDLK
+493 NEVIKDLK
-501 IVKNKMK
+501 IIKNKMK
-508 EGRIIRVTPE
+508 EGRIIRVIPE
-518 NKKIC
+518 DKKIC

-529 KKENMGNINNIIGK
+529 KKENMGNINNLIGK
-543 EIYGRIENEEKNEI
+543 EIFGKIENEE
-557 KEENKIEDNNN
+557 KEENKIEDDKNN

-581 GKLKVEFNQEIDV
+581 GKLKVEFNQEIDI
-594 KIFKNIIL
+594 KTFKNIKL
-602 EMPIKKYVKLDKI
+602 EMPIKKYIKLDKI

>member
-1 MESKIEEKLDN
+1 MESKIEEKLDK
-12 LNINNNEKLIIPL
+12 LDINNNKIIIPL

-32 PEELEKIQNE
+32 SEELEKIQNE
-42 TNDVNTSKILNI
+42 TNDVNTSRILNI

-103 INTPKILKE
+103 IHTPKILKE
-112 KFNSNKKIIE
+112 KFASNKKIIE

-175 ILCENITIALSKVD
+175 ILCEKITIALSKVD
-189 LLKNREDDTNKKI
+189 LLKNKEDDANKKI

-225 TDEDKNN
+225 VDEDKNN
-232 NEKTIKLLI
+232 IQKMIKLLI

-251 REEKENDI
+251 IEEKENDI
-259 INKKSDSLIAYIDH
+259 NKKTESLIAYIDH
-273 YFKIKNKG
+273 CFKIKNKG
-281 TVATGTIMQG
+281 TVATGTIMKG

-349 GSKEVNYLE
+349 GSKEVNFLD
-358 GGVLLLRKV
+358 GGILLLRKV

-384 GNQGISAKC
+384 GNQGISAKR
-393 LFFDYIKKKEELFIK
+393 LFFDYMKKKEELFIK

-420 DKNIFY
+420 EKNMFY
-426 NKEYQYLE
+426 TKEYQYLE
-434 GIDITDNNEYYFAFV
+434 EIDVTDNNEYYFAFV

-483 GKIIFCNNDL
+483 GKIIFCNNDI

-501 IVKNKMK
+501 IAKNKMK

-529 KKENMGNINNIIGK
+529 KKENMGNINNILGK
-543 EIYGRIENEEKNEI
+543 EIYGRIDNEDKNEI
-557 KEENKIEDNNN
+557 KEENKNEEDNQ

-594 KIFKNIIL
+594 KSFKNIIL

>member
-1 MESKIEEKLDN
+1 MESNIKDN
-12 LNINNNEKLIIPL
+12 FEVNKFQIPL
-25 EQIILVS
+25 EQIILIS

-42 TNDVNTSKILNI
+42 INDNNSFKILNI

-61 VDSGKTSLSKMISSI
+61 VDSGKTSLSKIISSI

-103 INTPKILKE
+103 IQTPKILKE
-112 KFNSNKKIIE
+112 KFSSNKKIVQ
-122 SEYIQLTLVDC
+122 SEYIQITLVDC

-175 ILCENITIALSKVD
+175 ILCQKITIALSKID
-189 LLKNREDDTNKKI
+189 LLKNKEDDISKKTE
-202 DKLKKIFSKSKFGEN
+202 KLKQIFSKTKFGN
-217 ISIIPTTT
+217 DISIIPTTT
-225 TDEDKNN
+225 IEQDKNN
-232 NEKTIKLLI
+232 IENMIKLLI

-251 REEKENDI
+251 NIEDNE
-259 INKKSDSLIAYIDH
+259 INNKNDSLIAYIDH
-273 YFKIKNKG
+273 CFKIKNKG
-281 TVATGTIMQG
+281 TVATGTIMKG

-313 QIFKKSVKSA
+313 QIFRKSVKSA

-337 NQKIERTIITSV
+337 NQKVERTIITSV

-358 GGVLLLRKV
+358 GGVLLLKKV

-373 LKSNNKYYVMI
+373 LKSNNKYYLMI

-393 LFFDYIKKKEELFIK
+393 LFFNYLSDNKKEELFIK
-408 YDINNI
+408 YDIDNI

-426 NKEYQYLE
+426 NKEFQYLE
-434 GIDITDNNEYYFAFV
+434 EIDISENNEYYFAYV

-483 GKIIFCNNDL
+483 GKIIFSNNDI
-493 NEIIKDLK
+493 NEVIKDLK
-501 IVKNKMK
+501 IIKNKMK
-508 EGRIIRVTPE
+508 EGRIIRVIPE

-529 KKENMGNINNIIGK
+529 KKENMGNINNLIGK
-543 EIYGRIENEEKNEI
+543 EIFGKIENEE
-557 KEENKIEDNNN
+557 KEENKIEDDKNN

-581 GKLKVEFNQEIDV
+581 GKLKVEFNQEIDI
-594 KIFKNIIL
+594 KIFKNIKL
-602 EMPIKKYVKLDKI
+602 EMPIKKYIKLDKI

>member
-1 MESKIEEKLDN
+1 MESNIKDN
-12 LNINNNEKLIIPL
+12 FEVNKFQIPL
-25 EQIILVS
+25 EQIILIS

-42 TNDVNTSKILNI
+42 INDNNSFKILNI

-61 VDSGKTSLSKMISSI
+61 VDSGKTSLSKIISSI

-103 INTPKILKE
+103 IQTPKILKE
-112 KFNSNKKIIE
+112 KFSSNKKIVQ
-122 SEYIQLTLVDC
+122 SEYIQITLVDC

-175 ILCENITIALSKVD
+175 ILCQKITIALSKID
-189 LLKNREDDTNKKI
+189 LLKNKEDDISKKTE
-202 DKLKKIFSKSKFGEN
+202 KLKQIFAKTKFGN
-217 ISIIPTTT
+217 DISIIPTTT
-225 TDEDKNN
+225 IEQDKNN
-232 NEKTIKLLI
+232 IENMIKLLI

-251 REEKENDI
+251 NIEDNE
-259 INKKSDSLIAYIDH
+259 INNKNDSLIAYIDH
-273 YFKIKNKG
+273 CFKIKNKG
-281 TVATGTIMQG
+281 TVATGTIMKG

-307 YMVKEI
+307 YMIKEI
-313 QIFKKSVKSA
+313 QIFRKSVKSA

-337 NQKIERTIITSV
+337 NQKVERTIITSV

-358 GGVLLLRKV
+358 GGVLLLKKV

-373 LKSNNKYYVMI
+373 LKSNNKYYLMI

-393 LFFDYIKKKEELFIK
+393 LFFNYLNDNKKEELFIK
-408 YDINNI
+408 YDIDNI

-426 NKEYQYLE
+426 NKEFQYLE
-434 GIDITDNNEYYFAFV
+434 EIDISENNEYYFAYV

-483 GKIIFCNNDL
+483 GKIIFSNNDI
-493 NEIIKDLK
+493 NEVIKDLK
-501 IVKNKMK
+501 IIKNKMK
-508 EGRIIRVTPE
+508 EGRIIRVIPE
-518 NKKIC
+518 DKKIC

-529 KKENMGNINNIIGK
+529 KKENMGNINNLIGK
-543 EIYGRIENEEKNEI
+543 EIFGKIENEE
-557 KEENKIEDNNN
+557 KEENKIEDDKNN

-581 GKLKVEFNQEIDV
+581 GKLKVEFNQEIDI
-594 KIFKNIIL
+594 KTFKNIKL
-602 EMPIKKYVKLDKI
+602 EMPIKKYIKLDKI

>member
-1 MESKIEEKLDN
+1 MEEKKNDNINFENNQTQIPIEE
-12 LNINNNEKLIIPL
+12 
-25 EQIILVS
+25 IILIS
-32 PEELEKIQNE
+32 PEEVEKIHNNE
-42 TNDVNTSKILNI
+42 INDNNLSKILNI

-61 VDSGKTSLSKMISSI
+61 VDSGKTSLSKMLSSV

-103 INTPKILKE
+103 IHTPKFLKNL
-112 KFNSNKKIIE
+112 FPNNQKIIE
-122 SEYIQLTLVDC
+122 SEYIQITLVDC
-133 PGHASLIRTV
+133 PGHASLIRTI
-143 ISGASIIDTV
+143 ISGASIIDTM
-153 ILVIDSVKGIQ
+153 ILVIDSIKGIQ
-164 IQTVECIALSE
+164 IQTIECIALSE
-175 ILCENITIALSKVD
+175 ILCEKITIAMSKID
-189 LLKNREDDTNKKI
+189 LLKDKEEEIPKKI
-202 DKLKKIFSKSKFGEN
+202 DKLKQIFSKTKFGKEVP
-217 ISIIPTTT
+217 IIPTTT
-225 TDEDKNN
+225 IDEDKNN
-232 NEKTIKLLI
+232 IEKTIKLLI
-241 KSVIECIEFN
+241 KNTIECIDFN
-251 REEKENDI
+251 TKDNE
-259 INKKSDSLIAYIDH
+259 INQKSDSLIAYIDH
-273 YFKIKNKG
+273 CFKVKNKG
-281 TVATGTIMQG
+281 TVATGTIMKG

-307 YMVKEI
+307 FMVKEI
-313 QIFKKSVKSA
+313 QIFRKSVKSA

-337 NQKIERTIITSV
+337 NQKVERTIVTSV

-358 GGVLLLRKV
+358 GGILLLRKV

-373 LKSNNKYYVMI
+373 LKSNNKYYLMI

-393 LFFDYIKKKEELFIK
+393 LFFNYLNKKEELFNK
-408 YDINNI
+408 YNINNI

-426 NKEYQYLE
+426 DKEYTYLE
-434 GIDITDNNEYYFAFV
+434 YIDISENNEYYFAFV

-478 RLAFY
+478 RLAFF
-483 GKIIFCNNDL
+483 GKIIFCNNEI
-493 NEIIKDLK
+493 NEVIKNLK
-501 IVKNKMK
+501 IVKNKIK
-508 EGRIIRVTPE
+508 EGKIIRVLPE
-518 NKKIC
+518 DKKIC

-529 KKENMGNINNIIGK
+529 KKENMGNINSLIGK
-543 EIYGRIENEEKNEI
+543 EISGRIENEGKDEIQNEET
-557 KEENKIEDNNN
+557 EENK
-568 KIIGKILSSFGQV
+568 KLVGKILSSFGQV

>member
-1 MESKIEEKLDN
+1 MEIKTKEKFDI
-12 LNINNNEKLIIPL
+12 NINIDNKFQIPL
-25 EQIILVS
+25 EEIILIS
-32 PEELEKIQNE
+32 PEEVEKIINE
-42 TNDVNTSKILNI
+42 IKDNNSTKILNI

-103 INTPKILKE
+103 IQTPKLLKQ
-112 KFNSNKKIIE
+112 FFHNNKKIVE
-122 SEYIQLTLVDC
+122 SEYIQITLVDC
-133 PGHASLIRTV
+133 PGHASLIRTI

-175 ILCENITIALSKVD
+175 ILCEKITIALSKVD
-189 LLKNREDDTNKKI
+189 LLKNKEEDIPKKTE
-202 DKLKKIFSKSKFGEN
+202 KLRQIFAKTKFGN
-217 ISIIPTTT
+217 DIPIIPTTT
-225 TDEDKNN
+225 LDEDKNN
-232 NEKTIKLLI
+232 IQKTIKLLI
-241 KSVIECIEFN
+241 KNVIECIDFN
-251 REEKENDI
+251 SNEDDI
-259 INKKSDSLIAYIDH
+259 NNKSDSLIAYIDH
-273 YFKIKNKG
+273 CFKVKNKG
-281 TVATGTIMQG
+281 TVATGTIMKG
-291 NIKINDEIYF
+291 NLKINDEIFF

-313 QIFKKSVKSA
+313 QIFRKSVKSA

-337 NQKIERTIITSV
+337 NQKVERTIITSV

-358 GGVLLLRKV
+358 GGILLLKKV
-367 NLYKDK
+367 KLYKDK
-373 LKSNNKYYVMI
+373 LKSNNKYYLMI

-393 LFFDYIKKKEELFIK
+393 LFFNYINKKEELFSK

-426 NKEYQYLE
+426 SKEYSYLE
-434 GIDITDNNEYYFAFV
+434 QIDVNENNEYYFSFV

-483 GKIIFCNNDL
+483 GKIIFNNSDN
-493 NEIIKDLK
+493 NEVIKNLK
-501 IVKNKMK
+501 IAKNKMK
-508 EGRIIRVTPE
+508 EGRIIRVIPE
-518 NKKIC
+518 DKKIC

-529 KKENMGNINNIIGK
+529 KKENIGNINNLIGK
-543 EIYGRIENEEKNEI
+543 EIYGRIEKEEKDEI
-557 KEENKIEDNNN
+557 KEEKEDD
-568 KIIGKILSSFGQV
+568 KKLVGKILSSFGQV

-594 KIFKNIIL
+594 KIFKSIIL

>member
-1 MESKIEEKLDN
+1 MESNIKDN
-12 LNINNNEKLIIPL
+12 FEVNKFQIPL
-25 EQIILVS
+25 EQIILIS

-42 TNDVNTSKILNI
+42 INDNNSFKILNI

-61 VDSGKTSLSKMISSI
+61 VDSGKTSLSKIISSI

-103 INTPKILKE
+103 IQTPKILKE
-112 KFNSNKKIIE
+112 KFSSNKKIVQ
-122 SEYIQLTLVDC
+122 SEYIQITLVDC

-175 ILCENITIALSKVD
+175 ILCQKITIALSKID
-189 LLKNREDDTNKKI
+189 LLKNKEDEISKKTE
-202 DKLKKIFSKSKFGEN
+202 KLKQIFAKTKFGN
-217 ISIIPTTT
+217 DISIIPTTT
-225 TDEDKNN
+225 IEKDKNN
-232 NEKTIKLLI
+232 IENMIKLLI

-251 REEKENDI
+251 NIEDNE
-259 INKKSDSLIAYIDH
+259 INNKNDSLIAYIDH
-273 YFKIKNKG
+273 CFKIKNKG
-281 TVATGTIMQG
+281 TVATGTIMKG

-313 QIFKKSVKSA
+313 QIFRKSVKSA

-337 NQKIERTIITSV
+337 NQKVERTIITSV

-358 GGVLLLRKV
+358 GGVLLLKKV

-373 LKSNNKYYVMI
+373 LKSNNKYYLMI

-393 LFFDYIKKKEELFIK
+393 LFFNYLSDNKKEELFIK
-408 YDINNI
+408 YDIDNI

-426 NKEYQYLE
+426 NKEFQYLE
-434 GIDITDNNEYYFAFV
+434 EIDISENNEYYFAYV

-483 GKIIFCNNDL
+483 GKIIFSNNDI
-493 NEIIKDLK
+493 NEVIKDLK
-501 IVKNKMK
+501 IIKNKMK
-508 EGRIIRVTPE
+508 EGRIIRVIPE
-518 NKKIC
+518 DKKIC

-529 KKENMGNINNIIGK
+529 KKENMGNINNLIGK
-543 EIYGRIENEEKNEI
+543 EIFGKIENEE
-557 KEENKIEDNNN
+557 KEENKIEDDKNN

-581 GKLKVEFNQEIDV
+581 GKLKVEFNQEINI
-594 KIFKNIIL
+594 KIFKNIKL
-602 EMPIKKYVKLDKI
+602 EMPIKKYIKLDKI

>member
-1 MESKIEEKLDN
+1 MES
-12 LNINNNEKLIIPL
+12 NIKENFEVNKFQIPL
-25 EQIILVS
+25 EQIILIS

-42 TNDVNTSKILNI
+42 INDNNSFKILNI

-61 VDSGKTSLSKMISSI
+61 VDSGKTSLSKIISSI

-103 INTPKILKE
+103 IQTPKILKE
-112 KFNSNKKIIE
+112 KFSSNKKIVQ
-122 SEYIQLTLVDC
+122 SEYIQITLVDC

-175 ILCENITIALSKVD
+175 ILCQKITIALSKID
-189 LLKNREDDTNKKI
+189 LLKNKEDDISKKTE
-202 DKLKKIFSKSKFGEN
+202 KLKQIFAKTKFGN
-217 ISIIPTTT
+217 DISIIPTTT
-225 TDEDKNN
+225 IEQDKNN
-232 NEKTIKLLI
+232 IENMIKLLI
-241 KSVIECIEFN
+241 KGVIECIEFN
-251 REEKENDI
+251 NIEDNE
-259 INKKSDSLIAYIDH
+259 INNKNDSLIAYIDH
-273 YFKIKNKG
+273 CFKIKNKG
-281 TVATGTIMQG
+281 TVATGTIMKG

-313 QIFKKSVKSA
+313 QIFRKSVKSA

-337 NQKIERTIITSV
+337 NQKVERTIITSV

-358 GGVLLLRKV
+358 GGVLLLKKV

-373 LKSNNKYYVMI
+373 LKSNNKYYLMI

-393 LFFDYIKKKEELFIK
+393 LFFNYLSDNKKEELFIK
-408 YDINNI
+408 YDIDNI

-426 NKEYQYLE
+426 NKEFQYLE
-434 GIDITDNNEYYFAFV
+434 EIDISENNEYYFAYV

-483 GKIIFCNNDL
+483 GKIIFSNNDI
-493 NEIIKDLK
+493 NEVIKDLK
-501 IVKNKMK
+501 IIKNKMK
-508 EGRIIRVTPE
+508 EGRIIRVIPE
-518 NKKIC
+518 DKKIC

-529 KKENMGNINNIIGK
+529 KKENMGNINNLIGK
-543 EIYGRIENEEKNEI
+543 EIFGKIENEE
-557 KEENKIEDNNN
+557 KEENKIEDDKNN

-581 GKLKVEFNQEIDV
+581 GKLKVEFNQEIDI
-594 KIFKNIIL
+594 KTFKNIKL
-602 EMPIKKYVKLDKI
+602 EMPIKKYIKLDKI

>member
-1 MESKIEEKLDN
+1 MEIKTKEKFDI
-12 LNINNNEKLIIPL
+12 NINIDNKFQIPL
-25 EQIILVS
+25 EEIILIS
-32 PEELEKIQNE
+32 PEEVEKIINE
-42 TNDVNTSKILNI
+42 IKDNNSTKILNI

-103 INTPKILKE
+103 IQTPKLLKQ
-112 KFNSNKKIIE
+112 FFHNNKKIVE
-122 SEYIQLTLVDC
+122 SEYIQITLVDC
-133 PGHASLIRTV
+133 PGHASLIRTI

-175 ILCENITIALSKVD
+175 ILCEKITIALSKED
-189 LLKNREDDTNKKI
+189 LLKNKEEDIPKKTE
-202 DKLKKIFSKSKFGEN
+202 KLRQIFAKTKFGN
-217 ISIIPTTT
+217 DIAIIPTTT
-225 TDEDKNN
+225 LDEDKNN
-232 NEKTIKLLI
+232 IQKTIKLLI
-241 KSVIECIEFN
+241 KNVIECIDFN
-251 REEKENDI
+251 SNEDDI
-259 INKKSDSLIAYIDH
+259 NNKSDSLIAYIDH
-273 YFKIKNKG
+273 CFKVKNKG
-281 TVATGTIMQG
+281 TVATGTIMKG
-291 NIKINDEIYF
+291 NLKINDEIFF

-313 QIFKKSVKSA
+313 QIFRKSVKSA

-337 NQKIERTIITSV
+337 NQKVERTIITSV

-358 GGVLLLRKV
+358 GGILLLKKV
-367 NLYKDK
+367 KLYKDK
-373 LKSNNKYYVMI
+373 LKSNNKYYLMI

-393 LFFDYIKKKEELFIK
+393 LFFNYINKKEELFSK
-408 YDINNI
+408 YDLNNI

-426 NKEYQYLE
+426 SKEYSYLE
-434 GIDITDNNEYYFAFV
+434 QIDVNENNEYYFSFV

-483 GKIIFCNNDL
+483 GKIIFSNSDNN
-493 NEIIKDLK
+493 EVIKNLK
-501 IVKNKMK
+501 IARNKMK
-508 EGRIIRVTPE
+508 EGRIIRVIPE
-518 NKKIC
+518 DKKIC

-529 KKENMGNINNIIGK
+529 KKENIGNINNLIGK
-543 EIYGRIENEEKNEI
+543 EIYGRIEKEGKDEI
-557 KEENKIEDNNN
+557 KEEKEDD
-568 KIIGKILSSFGQV
+568 KKLVGKILSSFGQV

>member
-1 MESKIEEKLDN
+1 MES
-12 LNINNNEKLIIPL
+12 NIKENFEVNKFQIPL
-25 EQIILVS
+25 EQIILIS

-42 TNDVNTSKILNI
+42 INDNNSFKILNI

-61 VDSGKTSLSKMISSI
+61 VDSGKTSLSKIISSI

-103 INTPKILKE
+103 IQTPKILKE
-112 KFNSNKKIIE
+112 KFSSNKKIVQ
-122 SEYIQLTLVDC
+122 SEYIQITLVDC

-175 ILCENITIALSKVD
+175 ILCQKITIALSKID
-189 LLKNREDDTNKKI
+189 LLKNKEDDISKKTE
-202 DKLKKIFSKSKFGEN
+202 KLKQIFAKTKFGN
-217 ISIIPTTT
+217 DISIIPTTT
-225 TDEDKNN
+225 IEQDKNITEN
-232 NEKTIKLLI
+232 MIKLLI

-251 REEKENDI
+251 NIEDNE
-259 INKKSDSLIAYIDH
+259 INNKNDSLIAYIDH
-273 YFKIKNKG
+273 CFKIKNKG
-281 TVATGTIMQG
+281 TVATGTIMKG

-313 QIFKKSVKSA
+313 QIFRKSVKSA

-337 NQKIERTIITSV
+337 NQKVERTIITSV

-358 GGVLLLRKV
+358 GGVLLLKKV

-373 LKSNNKYYVMI
+373 LKSNNKYYLMI

-393 LFFDYIKKKEELFIK
+393 LFFNYLSDNKKEELFIK
-408 YDINNI
+408 YDIDNI

-426 NKEYQYLE
+426 NKEFQYLE
-434 GIDITDNNEYYFAFV
+434 EIDISENNEYYFAYV

-483 GKIIFCNNDL
+483 GKIIFSNNDI
-493 NEIIKDLK
+493 NEVIKDLK
-501 IVKNKMK
+501 IIKNKMK
-508 EGRIIRVTPE
+508 EGRIIRVIPE
-518 NKKIC
+518 DKKIC

-529 KKENMGNINNIIGK
+529 KKENMGNINNLIGK
-543 EIYGRIENEEKNEI
+543 EIFGKIENEE
-557 KEENKIEDNNN
+557 KEENKIEDDKNN

-581 GKLKVEFNQEIDV
+581 GKLKVEFNQEIDI
-594 KIFKNIIL
+594 KIFKNIKL
-602 EMPIKKYVKLDKI
+602 EMPIKKYIKLDKI

>member
-1 MESKIEEKLDN
+1 MESKIEEKLDK
-12 LNINNNEKLIIPL
+12 LDNNNNKIIIPL

-32 PEELEKIQNE
+32 SEELEKIQNE
-42 TNDVNTSKILNI
+42 TNDVNTSRILNI

-103 INTPKILKE
+103 IHTPKILKE
-112 KFNSNKKIIE
+112 KFASNKKIIE

-175 ILCENITIALSKVD
+175 ILCEKITIALSKVD
-189 LLKNREDDTNKKI
+189 LLNNKEDDANKKI

-225 TDEDKNN
+225 VDEDKNN
-232 NEKTIKLLI
+232 IQKMIKLLI

-251 REEKENDI
+251 IEEKENDI
-259 INKKSDSLIAYIDH
+259 NKKNESLIAYIDH
-273 YFKIKNKG
+273 CFKIKNKG
-281 TVATGTIMQG
+281 TVATGTIMKG

-349 GSKEVNYLE
+349 GSKEVNFLD
-358 GGVLLLRKV
+358 GGILLLRKV

-420 DKNIFY
+420 EKNMFY
-426 NKEYQYLE
+426 TKEYQYLE
-434 GIDITDNNEYYFAFV
+434 EIDVTDNNEYYFAFV

-483 GKIIFCNNDL
+483 GKIIFCNNDI

-501 IVKNKMK
+501 IAKNKMK
-508 EGRIIRVTPE
+508 EGRIIRITPE

-529 KKENMGNINNIIGK
+529 KKENMGNINNILGK
-543 EIYGRIENEEKNEI
+543 EIYGRIENEDKNEI
-557 KEENKIEDNNN
+557 KEENKNEEDNQ

-594 KIFKNIIL
+594 KSFKNIIL

>member
-1 MESKIEEKLDN
+1 MESKIEEKLDK
-12 LNINNNEKLIIPL
+12 LDINNNKIIIPL

-32 PEELEKIQNE
+32 SEELEKIQNE
-42 TNDVNTSKILNI
+42 TNDVNTSRILNI

-76 SSTASFDKN
+76 SSTASFDRN

-103 INTPKILKE
+103 IHTPKILKE
-112 KFNSNKKIIE
+112 KFASNKKIIE

-153 ILVIDSVKGIQ
+153 ILVIDGIKGIQ

-175 ILCENITIALSKVD
+175 ILCEKITIALSKVD
-189 LLKNREDDTNKKI
+189 LLKNKEDDANKKI

-225 TDEDKNN
+225 VDEDKNN
-232 NEKTIKLLI
+232 IQKMIKLLI

-251 REEKENDI
+251 IEEKENDI
-259 INKKSDSLIAYIDH
+259 NKKNESLIAYIDH
-273 YFKIKNKG
+273 CFKIKNKG
-281 TVATGTIMQG
+281 TVATGTIMKG

-349 GSKEVNYLE
+349 GSKEVNFLD
-358 GGVLLLRKV
+358 GGILLLRKV

-420 DKNIFY
+420 EKNMFY
-426 NKEYQYLE
+426 TKEYQYLE
-434 GIDITDNNEYYFAFV
+434 EIDVTDNNEYYFAFV

-483 GKIIFCNNDL
+483 GKIIFCNNDI

-501 IVKNKMK
+501 IAKNKMK

-529 KKENMGNINNIIGK
+529 KKENMGNINNILGK
-543 EIYGRIENEEKNEI
+543 EIYGRIENEDKNEI
-557 KEENKIEDNNN
+557 KEENKNEEDNQ

-594 KIFKNIIL
+594 KSFKNIIL

>member
-1 MESKIEEKLDN
+1 MESNIKDN
-12 LNINNNEKLIIPL
+12 FEVNKFQIPL
-25 EQIILVS
+25 EQIILIS
-32 PEELEKIQNE
+32 PEDLEKIQNE
-42 TNDVNTSKILNI
+42 INDNNSFKILNI

-61 VDSGKTSLSKMISSI
+61 VDSGKTSLSKIISSI

-103 INTPKILKE
+103 IQTPKILKE
-112 KFNSNKKIIE
+112 KFSSNKKIVQ
-122 SEYIQLTLVDC
+122 SEYIQITLVDC

-175 ILCENITIALSKVD
+175 ILCQKITIALSKID
-189 LLKNREDDTNKKI
+189 LLKNKEDDISKKTE
-202 DKLKKIFSKSKFGEN
+202 KLKQIFAKTKFGN
-217 ISIIPTTT
+217 DISIIPTTT
-225 TDEDKNN
+225 IEKDKNN
-232 NEKTIKLLI
+232 TENMIKLLI

-251 REEKENDI
+251 NIEDNE
-259 INKKSDSLIAYIDH
+259 INNKNDSLIAYIDH
-273 YFKIKNKG
+273 CFKIKNKG
-281 TVATGTIMQG
+281 TVATGTIMKG

-307 YMVKEI
+307 YMIKEI
-313 QIFKKSVKSA
+313 QIFRKSVKSA

-337 NQKIERTIITSV
+337 NQKVERTIITSV

-358 GGVLLLRKV
+358 GGVLLLKKV

-373 LKSNNKYYVMI
+373 LKSNNKYYLMI

-393 LFFDYIKKKEELFIK
+393 LFFNYLSDNKKEELFIK
-408 YDINNI
+408 YDIDNI

-426 NKEYQYLE
+426 NKEFQYLE
-434 GIDITDNNEYYFAFV
+434 EIDISENNEYYFAYV

-483 GKIIFCNNDL
+483 GKIIFSNNDI
-493 NEIIKDLK
+493 NEVIKDLK
-501 IVKNKMK
+501 IIKNKMK
-508 EGRIIRVTPE
+508 EGRIIRVIPE
-518 NKKIC
+518 DKKIC

-529 KKENMGNINNIIGK
+529 KKENMGNINNLIGK
-543 EIYGRIENEEKNEI
+543 EIFGKIEIEE
-557 KEENKIEDNNN
+557 KEENKIEDDKNN

-581 GKLKVEFNQEIDV
+581 GKLKVEFNQEIDI
-594 KIFKNIIL
+594 KIFKNIKL
-602 EMPIKKYVKLDKI
+602 EMPIKKYIKLDKI

>member
-1 MESKIEEKLDN
+1 MEIKTKEKFDI
-12 LNINNNEKLIIPL
+12 NINIDNKFQIPL
-25 EQIILVS
+25 EEIILIS
-32 PEELEKIQNE
+32 PEEVEKIINE
-42 TNDVNTSKILNI
+42 IKDNNSTKILNI

-103 INTPKILKE
+103 IQTPKLLKQ
-112 KFNSNKKIIE
+112 FFHNNKKIVE
-122 SEYIQLTLVDC
+122 SEYIQITLVDC
-133 PGHASLIRTV
+133 PGHASLIRTI

-175 ILCENITIALSKVD
+175 ILCEKITIALSKVD
-189 LLKNREDDTNKKI
+189 LLKNKEEDIPKKTE
-202 DKLKKIFSKSKFGEN
+202 KLRQIFAKTKFGN
-217 ISIIPTTT
+217 DIPIIPTTT
-225 TDEDKNN
+225 LDEDKNN
-232 NEKTIKLLI
+232 IQKTIKLLI
-241 KSVIECIEFN
+241 KNVIECIDFN
-251 REEKENDI
+251 SNEDDI
-259 INKKSDSLIAYIDH
+259 NNKSDSLIAYIDH
-273 YFKIKNKG
+273 CFKVKNKG
-281 TVATGTIMQG
+281 TVATGTIMKG
-291 NIKINDEIYF
+291 NLKINDEIFF

-313 QIFKKSVKSA
+313 QIFRKSVKSA

-337 NQKIERTIITSV
+337 NQKVERTIITSV

-358 GGVLLLRKV
+358 GGILLLKKV
-367 NLYKDK
+367 KLYKDK
-373 LKSNNKYYVMI
+373 LKSNNKYYLMI

-393 LFFDYIKKKEELFIK
+393 LFFNYINKKEELFSK

-426 NKEYQYLE
+426 SKEYSYLE
-434 GIDITDNNEYYFAFV
+434 QIDVNENNEYYFSFV

-483 GKIIFCNNDL
+483 GKIIISNSDI
-493 NEIIKDLK
+493 NEVIKNLK
-501 IVKNKMK
+501 IAKNKMK
-508 EGRIIRVTPE
+508 EGRIIRVIPE
-518 NKKIC
+518 DKKIC

-529 KKENMGNINNIIGK
+529 KKENIGNINNLIGK
-543 EIYGRIENEEKNEI
+543 EIYGRIEKEGKDEI
-557 KEENKIEDNNN
+557 KEEKEDD
-568 KIIGKILSSFGQV
+568 KKLVGKILSSFGQV